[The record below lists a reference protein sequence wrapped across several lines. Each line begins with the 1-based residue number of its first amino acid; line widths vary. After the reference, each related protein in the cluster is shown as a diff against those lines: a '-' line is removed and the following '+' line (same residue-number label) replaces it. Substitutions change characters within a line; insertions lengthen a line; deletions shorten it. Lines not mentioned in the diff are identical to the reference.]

1 MNKFM
6 PLLTLD
12 NKPLV
17 LKGDGGGQQ
26 PATLTIKTIGTP
38 QHTTATM
45 SYIDVNGVWKT
56 SQIDYTNDV
65 VVNTMIKGIVTIN
78 ITPFSAFGIT
88 NVSGCNRYALQT
100 YNPPFVQAF
109 YITDSNATVTFYSSD

>member
-1 MNKFM
+1 MA
-6 PLLTLD
+6 LLTLD

-38 QHTTATM
+38 QYTTATM
-45 SYIDVNGVWKT
+45 DYIDANGVWKT

-65 VVNTMIKGIVTIN
+65 VVNTMIKGIVTIS
-78 ITPFSAFGIT
+78 IPPFAEFGIT
-88 NVSGCNRYALQT
+88 NVSGCNRHALQT
-100 YNPPFVQAF
+100 YNPPYVQAF
-109 YITDSNATVTFYSSD
+109 YITDSNATVTLYSVD

>member
-1 MNKFM
+1 M

-17 LKGDGGGQQ
+17 LKGDGGQQ

-45 SYIDVNGVWKT
+45 DYIDANGVWKT

-65 VVNTMIKGIVTIN
+65 VVNTMIKGIVTIS
-78 ITPFSAFGIT
+78 ITPFNIFGIT
-88 NVSGCNRYALQT
+88 NVSGCNRHGLNT

-109 YITDSNATVTFYSSD
+109 YITDSNATVTLYDSD